1 MPLSDLLKNNR
12 EWAAARLADDPS
24 YFERLTHKQSPEYLW
39 IGCSDSR
46 VPAEN
51 IVGLEPGQL
60 FVHRNIANLVLH
72 ADINALSVIE
82 YAVMVLK
89 VRHVIVCGHYGCGG
103 VRAALTARQQALTDH
118 WLQNVRDL
126 YSSNQQELETFD
138 SMDERANRMVELNT
152 LQQVR
157 NVCHTA
163 VVQHAWAAGHK
174 MTVHGVVYDIQN
186 GHLVDLGCSVNH
198 INDTDQIFRLSKK
211 S

>member
-1 MPLSDLLKNNR
+1 MPLSHLLNNNR
-12 EWAAARLADDPS
+12 QWAAARLADDPD
-24 YFERLTHKQSPEYLW
+24 YFHRLSGGQSPEYLW

-89 VRHVIVCGHYGCGG
+89 VKHVIICGHYGCGG
-103 VRAALTARQQALTDH
+103 VRAALASRQQALTDN

-126 YSSNQQELETFD
+126 YVSNQAELEVFGT
-138 SMDERANRMVELNT
+138 EEACANRLVELNT
-152 LQQVR
+152 IQQVR

-163 VVQHAWAAGHK
+163 IIQKAWALGQELR
-174 MTVHGVVYDIQN
+174 VHGVVYDIQN
-186 GHLVDLGCSVNH
+186 GHLVDLGCSMEH
-198 INDTDQIFRLSKK
+198 AEDIDLIYRLSKK
-211 S
+211 R

>member
-1 MPLSDLLKNNR
+1 MPLSALLHNNR
-12 EWAAARLADDPS
+12 QWAAARLADDPS

-60 FVHRNIANLVLH
+60 FVHRNIANLVVH

-103 VRAALTARQQALTDH
+103 VRAALTTRRQALTDH
-118 WLQNVRDL
+118 WLQNVRDV
-126 YSSNQQELETFD
+126 YANHQQELERFESID
-138 SMDERANRMVELNT
+138 ACANRVVELNT

-157 NVCHTA
+157 NVCHTT
-163 VVQHAWAAGHK
+163 VVQHAWASGHQ

-198 INDTDQIFRLSKK
+198 IEETDLIYRLSTQ